1 MGQEHLR
8 FIVIGTSGSGKSRF
22 AQALAVCRG
31 CAYVELDELFWSE
44 GWEPRPQHQF
54 IELARLA
61 AQGEHWVMDG
71 NYSVARE
78 AIWSRGTHVVWLNFS
93 RGTVLLRVLR
103 RTVWRVITRQALWH
117 GNRET
122 IRKAFF
128 SRQSILLWAANT
140 YDKNKHRYAQLR
152 VDNPY
157 PHLVWTELR
166 HPREAAAYLR
176 QHAPVEG

>member
-1 MGQEHLR
+1 MR
-8 FIVIGTSGSGKSRF
+8 FIVIGTSGVGKSHF
-22 AQALAVCRG
+22 AKALAGSRG
-31 CAYVELDELFWSE
+31 CAYVELDELFWTE

-61 AQGEHWVMDG
+61 AQGEHWVVDG
-71 NYSVARE
+71 NYTVIRE
-78 AIWSRGTHVVWLNFS
+78 AVWSRGTHIVWLNFS
-93 RGTVLLRVLR
+93 RSTVLLRVLR
-103 RTVWRVITRQALWH
+103 RTVWRVITRQTLWS

-122 IRKAFF
+122 LRKAFF

-140 YDKNKHRYAQLR
+140 YNKNKRRYAQLR

-157 PHLVWTELR
+157 PQLVWTELR

-176 QHAPVEG
+176 QQMSVDG